1 MNNPLHL
8 IRSINLHENIH
19 TKLILLF
26 LFLLGSHW
34 LDYSLL
40 LFVFASFFLI
50 QGREIRSK
58 EFLLLLFFILSVYI
72 TWIIIDK
79 RLLHDLDT
87 AIRLFPQ
94 GAMILVAYLL
104 GSSINI
110 TPGKQSLSSEKTI
123 FYILFIFF
131 IAYTISIIYSYFMI
145 PQDKHLTP
153 DGIFVCF
160 MNEYKRLNVH
170 EGRLISTIM
179 AYYLTFMAVVLPL
192 ILLYFKAFRQRNF
205 YYTELLLLTLFAL
218 FAIYISNETGRRT
231 VLLLLVMTFVYL
243 ALYRLTQYIKGLN
256 IKTFLLTL
264 TIFIAAGVAGYYMIA
279 DTEVANRIMT
289 QGFHDRRFNFW
300 VPGLQAMIDYPVG
313 GGHGVLVAHDRKLA
327 HNTWIDI
334 GKDFG
339 VIPFITIV
347 LFFLMHIPYLIR
359 ILSSHNISI
368 FIKHQFLIIFIG
380 IIAILMVEPV
390 FTSDKTFFAY
400 TVFFLGYLKQLYT
413 QTKQVSLSP

>member
-1 MNNPLHL
+1 MHNPLHF
-8 IRSINLHENIH
+8 IRSINLPDNLH
-19 TKLILLF
+19 TLLILIF

-34 LDYSLL
+34 LNYSLL
-40 LFVFASFFLI
+40 LFVLASFFLI
-50 QGREIRSK
+50 NWKEVRSK
-58 EFLLLLFFILSVYI
+58 EFILLAFFILSVYI
-72 TWIIIDK
+72 TWIFLDN
-79 RLLHDLDT
+79 RLLHDCDT
-87 AIRLFPQ
+87 AMRLFPQ

-104 GSSINI
+104 GTSIRI
-110 TPGKQSLSSEKTI
+110 IPGEQDLSAEKAV

-131 IAYTISIIYSYFMI
+131 IAYTISIMYSYFMI

-160 MNEYKRLNVH
+160 QNEYKRLNVH

-205 YYTELLLLTLFAL
+205 YYLELLFLTLFAL
-218 FAIYISNETGRRT
+218 FAIYLSNETGRRT

-243 ALYRLTQYIKGLN
+243 ALYKLINYIKQLN

-264 TIFIAAGVAGYYMIA
+264 IILLAIGSIGYYIIA
-279 DTEVANRIMT
+279 DTKVATRIMS
-289 QGFHDRRFNFW
+289 QGLQDRRFSFW
-300 VPGLQAMIDYPVG
+300 IPGLQAMLDYPFG
-313 GGHGVLVAHDRKLA
+313 GGHDVLVAHDRKLT

-339 VIPFITIV
+339 VIPFTAFI
-347 LFFLMHIPYLIR
+347 LFFLKHISYLVR
-359 ILSSHNISI
+359 MLLSYNITV
-368 FIKHQFLIIFIG
+368 FLKHQLLIIFIG
-380 IIAILMVEPV
+380 LVAILMVEPV

-400 TVFFLGYLKQLYT
+400 VVFFLGYLKQLYT
-413 QTKQVSLSP
+413 QTTKN